1 MNYFL
6 ELYHI
11 NEYFR
16 RVSSMDAERI
26 AAAESIGLKFSP
38 IKQMVRNLIMTEIPE
53 YYLDESSVEGLSC
66 EGILNEVQ
74 KRGHFCRWRQRNGTS
89 KVKVDIEGEH
99 FVIESDYEGGWSLI
113 YGAFHF
119 NTKMEGYE
127 LKDMSVKSLVDMM
140 EDIAAVPDSLPRLYK
155 TYLDII
161 GTGYCPE
168 HLQDAEYFKDIP
180 GTISDGD
187 EYFGLL
193 AIAIDGPSKVHTLE
207 GTTFQKRVDAI
218 RDGFKKNQMVAE
230 LTAQTICQAKLDLCE
245 ERLFQANTIEYTCF
259 SNGTLLL
266 APYRKTGAILGFVK
280 YSELPCLND
289 IIRAIAT
296 FNDDRID
303 SLPEGF
309 IVLKD

>member
-16 RVSSMDAERI
+16 RVSYMDTERI
-26 AAAESIGLKFSP
+26 AAAESIGLDFSP

-53 YYLDESSVEGLSC
+53 YYLNESCEEGLSC
-66 EGILNEVQ
+66 EGIVTEVQ
-74 KRGHFCRWRQRNGTS
+74 ERGYLCRWRQRNGIS

-99 FVIESDYEGGWSLI
+99 FVIESDYEGGWNLL

-119 NTKMEGYE
+119 NTRMEGYE
-127 LKDMSVKSLVDMM
+127 LKDMSVESLVDMM
-140 EDIAAVPDSLPRLYK
+140 EDIVAVPDSIEQLYK
-155 TYLDII
+155 MYLDMISTSY
-161 GTGYCPE
+161 GPE

-193 AIAIDGPSKVHTLE
+193 GIAIDGPTKVHTLE

-218 RDGFKKNQMVAE
+218 RDGFKKNQRVAE
-230 LTAQTICQAKLDLCE
+230 LTAQTICQAKLNLCE
-245 ERLFQANTIEYTCF
+245 ERLFQANTLEYTCF
-259 SNGTLLL
+259 SSCILLL
-266 APYRKTGAILGFVK
+266 APYGRRGSIIGTVD
-280 YSELPCLND
+280 YSELPHIKD
-289 IIRAIAT
+289 ILRQIAAFKDGDT
-296 FNDDRID
+296 
-303 SLPEGF
+303 LPEGF
-309 IVLKD
+309 RLLK

>member
-16 RVSSMDAERI
+16 RVSYMDAEMI
-26 AAAESIGLKFSP
+26 AAAESFGLEFSH

-53 YYLDESSVEGLSC
+53 YYLNESCEEGLSC
-66 EGILNEVQ
+66 EGIVTEVQ
-74 KRGHFCRWRQRNGTS
+74 ERGYLCRWRQRNGIS
-89 KVKVDIEGEH
+89 KVKVDIEREH
-99 FVIESDYEGGWSLI
+99 FVIESDYEGGWNLL

-119 NTKMEGYE
+119 NTRMEGYE
-127 LKDMSVKSLVDMM
+127 LKDMSVESLVDMM
-140 EDIAAVPDSLPRLYK
+140 EDIVAVPDSIEQLYK
-155 TYLDII
+155 MYLDMISTSY
-161 GTGYCPE
+161 GPE

-193 AIAIDGPSKVHTLE
+193 AIAIDGPTKVHTLE

-230 LTAQTICQAKLDLCE
+230 LTSQTICQAKSDLCE

-259 SNGTLLL
+259 SSCILLL
-266 APYRKTGAILGFVK
+266 APYGRRGAIIGTVA
-280 YSELPCLND
+280 YSELPHIKD
-289 IIRAIAT
+289 ILRQIAAFKDGDT
-296 FNDDRID
+296 
-303 SLPEGF
+303 LPEGF
-309 IVLKD
+309 RLLK

>member
-16 RVSSMDAERI
+16 RVSSMDTERI
-26 AAAESIGLKFSP
+26 VAAESIGLEFSP

-53 YYLDESSVEGLSC
+53 YYLNESCEEGLSC
-66 EGILNEVQ
+66 EGIVNEVQ
-74 KRGHFCRWRQRNGTS
+74 KRGHRCRWRQRNGIT
-89 KVKVDIEGEH
+89 KVKVDIEREH
-99 FVIESDYEGGWSLI
+99 FVIESDYEGGWNLL

-119 NTKMEGYE
+119 NTRMEGYE
-127 LKDMSVKSLVDMM
+127 LKDMSVESLVDMM
-140 EDIAAVPDSLPRLYK
+140 EDIVAVPDSIEQLYK
-155 TYLDII
+155 MYLNMISTSY
-161 GTGYCPE
+161 GPE

-193 AIAIDGPSKVHTLE
+193 AIAIDGPTKVHTLE

-218 RDGFKKNQMVAE
+218 RDGFKKNQRVAE

-245 ERLFQANTIEYTCF
+245 ERLFQANTSEYTCF
-259 SNGTLLL
+259 SSCILLL
-266 APYRKTGAILGFVK
+266 APYGRRGAIIGTVA
-280 YSELPCLND
+280 YSELPHIKD
-289 IIRAIAT
+289 ILRQIAAFKDGDT
-296 FNDDRID
+296 
-303 SLPEGF
+303 LPEVF
-309 IVLKD
+309 RLLK

>member
-11 NEYFR
+11 HEYFR

-26 AAAESIGLKFSP
+26 AAAESIGLEFSP

-53 YYLDESSVEGLSC
+53 YYLNESCEEGLSC
-66 EGILNEVQ
+66 EGIVNEVQ
-74 KRGHFCRWRQRNGTS
+74 ERGYLCRWRQRNGIS

-99 FVIESDYEGGWSLI
+99 FVIESDYEGGWNLL

-119 NTKMEGYE
+119 NTRMEGYE
-127 LKDMSVKSLVDMM
+127 LKDMSVESLVDMM
-140 EDIAAVPDSLPRLYK
+140 EDIVAVPDSIEQLYK
-155 TYLDII
+155 MYLNMISTSY
-161 GTGYCPE
+161 GPE

-193 AIAIDGPSKVHTLE
+193 AIAIDGPTKVHTLE

-218 RDGFKKNQMVAE
+218 RDGFKKNQRVAE

-259 SNGTLLL
+259 SSCILLL
-266 APYRKTGAILGFVK
+266 APYDCRGAIIGTVD
-280 YSELPCLND
+280 YSELPHIKEIL
-289 IIRAIAT
+289 RQIAT
-296 FNDDRID
+296 FKDGDT
-303 SLPEGF
+303 LPEGF
-309 IVLKD
+309 RLLK

>member
-16 RVSSMDAERI
+16 RVSYMDAEMI
-26 AAAESIGLKFSP
+26 VAAESIGLEFSP

-53 YYLDESSVEGLSC
+53 YYLNESCEEGLSC
-66 EGILNEVQ
+66 EGIVTEVH
-74 KRGHFCRWRQRNGTS
+74 KRGYRRPRNGIS
-89 KVKVDIEGEH
+89 KVKVDIEGEL
-99 FVIESDYEGGWSLI
+99 FVIETDYECGWNLQ
-113 YGAFHF
+113 YGAFHY
-119 NTKMEGYE
+119 NKRMKGYE
-127 LKDMSVKSLVDMM
+127 LKDMSVESLVDMM
-140 EDIAAVPDSLPRLYK
+140 EDIATVPDSLPQLYK
-155 TYLDII
+155 MYLDMI
-161 GTGYCPE
+161 GTSYGPE

-193 AIAIDGPSKVHTLE
+193 AIAIDGSTKIHTLE

-230 LTAQTICQAKLDLCE
+230 LTAQTICQAKLDLYE

-259 SNGTLLL
+259 SSCILLL
-266 APYRKTGAILGFVK
+266 APYGRRGALIGTVD
-280 YSELPCLND
+280 YSELPHIKEIL
-289 IIRAIAT
+289 RQIAAFKDGYT
-296 FNDDRID
+296 
-303 SLPEGF
+303 LPEGF
-309 IVLKD
+309 RLLK

>member
-16 RVSSMDAERI
+16 RVSYMDAEMI
-26 AAAESIGLKFSP
+26 AAAESFGLEFSP

-53 YYLDESSVEGLSC
+53 YYLNESCEEGLSC
-66 EGILNEVQ
+66 EGIVNEVQ
-74 KRGHFCRWRQRNGTS
+74 KRGYMCRWRQRNGIS

-99 FVIESDYEGGWSLI
+99 FVIESDYEGGWNLL

-119 NTKMEGYE
+119 NTRMEGYE
-127 LKDMSVKSLVDMM
+127 LKDMSVESLVDMM
-140 EDIAAVPDSLPRLYK
+140 EDIVAVPDSIEQLYK
-155 TYLDII
+155 MYLDMISTSY
-161 GTGYCPE
+161 GPE

-193 AIAIDGPSKVHTLE
+193 AIAIDGPTKVHTLE

-230 LTAQTICQAKLDLCE
+230 LTSQTICQAKSDLCE
-245 ERLFQANTIEYTCF
+245 ERLFQANTLEYTCF
-259 SNGTLLL
+259 SSCILLL
-266 APYRKTGAILGFVK
+266 APYDCRGAIIGTVD
-280 YSELPCLND
+280 YSELPHIKEIL
-289 IIRAIAT
+289 RQIAT
-296 FNDDRID
+296 FKDGDT
-303 SLPEGF
+303 LPEGF
-309 IVLKD
+309 RLLK

>member
-26 AAAESIGLKFSP
+26 AAAESIGLEFSP

-74 KRGHFCRWRQRNGTS
+74 KRGHLCRWRQRNGIS
-89 KVKVDIEGEH
+89 KVKVDIDGEH

-127 LKDMSVKSLVDMM
+127 LKDMSVESLVDMM
-140 EDIAAVPDSLPRLYK
+140 EDIVAVPDSIEQLYK
-155 TYLDII
+155 MYLDMISTSY
-161 GTGYCPE
+161 GPE

-193 AIAIDGPSKVHTLE
+193 AIAIDGPTKVHTLE

-218 RDGFKKNQMVAE
+218 RDGFKKNQRVAE

-259 SNGTLLL
+259 SSCILLL
-266 APYRKTGAILGFVK
+266 APYGRRGAIIGTVA
-280 YSELPCLND
+280 YSELPHIKD
-289 IIRAIAT
+289 ILRQIAAFKDGDT
-296 FNDDRID
+296 
-303 SLPEGF
+303 LPEGF
-309 IVLKD
+309 RLLK

>member
-16 RVSSMDAERI
+16 RVSYMDTERI
-26 AAAESIGLKFSP
+26 AAAESIGLDFSP

-53 YYLDESSVEGLSC
+53 YYLNESCEEGLSC
-66 EGILNEVQ
+66 EGIVTEVQ
-74 KRGHFCRWRQRNGTS
+74 ERGYLCRWRQRNGIS

-99 FVIESDYEGGWSLI
+99 FVIESDYEGGWNLL

-119 NTKMEGYE
+119 NTRMEGYE
-127 LKDMSVKSLVDMM
+127 LKDMSVESLVDIM
-140 EDIAAVPDSLPRLYK
+140 EDMAAVPDSIEQLYK
-155 TYLDII
+155 MYLDMISTSY
-161 GTGYCPE
+161 GPE

-193 AIAIDGPSKVHTLE
+193 AIAIDGPTKVHTLE

-218 RDGFKKNQMVAE
+218 RDGFKKNQRVAE
-230 LTAQTICQAKLDLCE
+230 LTAQTICQAKLNLCE
-245 ERLFQANTIEYTCF
+245 ERLFQANTLEYTCF
-259 SNGTLLL
+259 SSCILLL
-266 APYRKTGAILGFVK
+266 APYGRRGSIIGTVD
-280 YSELPCLND
+280 YSELPHIKD
-289 IIRAIAT
+289 ILRQIAAFKDGDT
-296 FNDDRID
+296 
-303 SLPEGF
+303 LPEGF
-309 IVLKD
+309 RLLK

>member
-26 AAAESIGLKFSP
+26 AAAESIGLEFSP
-38 IKQMVRNLIMTEIPE
+38 IKQMVRNLIMAEIPE
-53 YYLDESSVEGLSC
+53 YYLDKSSVEGLSC
-66 EGILNEVQ
+66 EGILIEVQ
-74 KRGHFCRWRQRNGTS
+74 KRGHFCRWRQRNGIS

-99 FVIESDYEGGWSLI
+99 FVIESDYEGGWRLI

-127 LKDMSVKSLVDMM
+127 LKDMSVESLVDMM
-140 EDIAAVPDSLPRLYK
+140 EDIVAVPDSIEQLYK
-155 TYLDII
+155 MYLNMISTSY
-161 GTGYCPE
+161 GPE

-193 AIAIDGPSKVHTLE
+193 AIAIDGPTKVHTLE

-218 RDGFKKNQMVAE
+218 RDGFKKNQRVAE

-259 SNGTLLL
+259 SSCILLL
-266 APYRKTGAILGFVK
+266 APYGRRGAIIGTVA
-280 YSELPCLND
+280 YSELPHIKD
-289 IIRAIAT
+289 ILRQIAAFKDGDT
-296 FNDDRID
+296 
-303 SLPEGF
+303 LPEVF
-309 IVLKD
+309 RLLK

>member
-16 RVSSMDAERI
+16 RVSYMDTERI
-26 AAAESIGLKFSP
+26 AAAESIGLDFSP

-53 YYLDESSVEGLSC
+53 YYLNESCEEGLSC
-66 EGILNEVQ
+66 EGIVTEVQ
-74 KRGHFCRWRQRNGTS
+74 ERGYLCRWRQRNGIS

-99 FVIESDYEGGWSLI
+99 FVIESDYEGGWNLL

-119 NTKMEGYE
+119 NTRMEGYE
-127 LKDMSVKSLVDMM
+127 LKDMSVESLVDMM
-140 EDIAAVPDSLPRLYK
+140 EDIVAVPDSIEQLYK
-155 TYLDII
+155 MYLDMISTSY
-161 GTGYCPE
+161 GPE
-168 HLQDAEYFKDIP
+168 HLQVAEYFKDIP

-193 AIAIDGPSKVHTLE
+193 AIAIDGPAKVHTLE

-230 LTAQTICQAKLDLCE
+230 LTAQTICQAKLNLCE
-245 ERLFQANTIEYTCF
+245 ERLFQANTLEYTCF
-259 SNGTLLL
+259 SSCILLL
-266 APYRKTGAILGFVK
+266 APYGRRGSIIGTVD
-280 YSELPCLND
+280 YSELPHIKD
-289 IIRAIAT
+289 ILRQIAAFKDGDT
-296 FNDDRID
+296 
-303 SLPEGF
+303 LPEGF
-309 IVLKD
+309 RLLK

>member
-16 RVSSMDAERI
+16 RVSSMDTERI
-26 AAAESIGLKFSP
+26 VAAESIGLEFSP

-53 YYLDESSVEGLSC
+53 YYLNESCEEGLSC
-66 EGILNEVQ
+66 EGIVTEVQ
-74 KRGHFCRWRQRNGTS
+74 ERGYLCRWRQRNGIS
-89 KVKVDIEGEH
+89 KVKVDIEREH
-99 FVIESDYEGGWSLI
+99 FVIESDYEGGWNLL

-119 NTKMEGYE
+119 NTRMEGYE
-127 LKDMSVKSLVDMM
+127 LKDMPVKSLVDMM
-140 EDIAAVPDSLPRLYK
+140 EDIVAVPDSIEQLYK
-155 TYLDII
+155 MYLNMISTSY
-161 GTGYCPE
+161 GPE

-193 AIAIDGPSKVHTLE
+193 AIAIDEPTKVHTLE

-218 RDGFKKNQMVAE
+218 RDGFKKNQRVAE

-245 ERLFQANTIEYTCF
+245 ERLFQANTSEYTCF
-259 SNGTLLL
+259 SSCILLL
-266 APYRKTGAILGFVK
+266 APYGRRGAIIGTVA
-280 YSELPCLND
+280 YSELPHIKD
-289 IIRAIAT
+289 ILRQIAAFKDGDT
-296 FNDDRID
+296 
-303 SLPEGF
+303 LPEGF
-309 IVLKD
+309 ILFK

>member
-11 NEYFR
+11 HEYFR

-26 AAAESIGLKFSP
+26 AAAESIGLQFSP

-53 YYLDESSVEGLSC
+53 YYLNESCEEGLSC
-66 EGILNEVQ
+66 EGIVTEVQ
-74 KRGHFCRWRQRNGTS
+74 ERGYLCRWRQRNGIS
-89 KVKVDIEGEH
+89 KVKVDIEREH
-99 FVIESDYEGGWSLI
+99 FVIESDYEGGWNLL

-119 NTKMEGYE
+119 NTRMEGYE
-127 LKDMSVKSLVDMM
+127 LKDMSVESLVDMM
-140 EDIAAVPDSLPRLYK
+140 EDIVAVPDSIEQLYK
-155 TYLDII
+155 MYLDMISTSY
-161 GTGYCPE
+161 GPE

-193 AIAIDGPSKVHTLE
+193 AIAIDGPTKVHTLE

-218 RDGFKKNQMVAE
+218 RDGFKKNKMVAE

-245 ERLFQANTIEYTCF
+245 ERLFQANTI
-259 SNGTLLL
+259 
-266 APYRKTGAILGFVK
+266 
-280 YSELPCLND
+280 
-289 IIRAIAT
+289 
-296 FNDDRID
+296 
-303 SLPEGF
+303 
-309 IVLKD
+309 

>member
-16 RVSSMDAERI
+16 RVSYMDAERI
-26 AAAESIGLKFSP
+26 AAAESIGLEFSP

-53 YYLDESSVEGLSC
+53 YYLNESCEEGLSC
-66 EGILNEVQ
+66 EGIVTEVQ
-74 KRGHFCRWRQRNGTS
+74 ERGYLCRWRQRNGIS

-99 FVIESDYEGGWSLI
+99 FVIESDYEGGWNLL

-119 NTKMEGYE
+119 NTRMEGYE
-127 LKDMSVKSLVDMM
+127 LKDMSVESLVDMM
-140 EDIAAVPDSLPRLYK
+140 EDIVAVPDSIEQLYK
-155 TYLDII
+155 MYLNMISTSY
-161 GTGYCPE
+161 GPE

-193 AIAIDGPSKVHTLE
+193 AIAIDGPTKVHTLE

-230 LTAQTICQAKLDLCE
+230 LTSQTICQAKSDLCE
-245 ERLFQANTIEYTCF
+245 ERLFQANTLEYTCF
-259 SNGTLLL
+259 SSCILLL
-266 APYRKTGAILGFVK
+266 APYDCRGAIIGTVD
-280 YSELPCLND
+280 YSELPHIKEIL
-289 IIRAIAT
+289 RQIAT
-296 FNDDRID
+296 FKDGDT
-303 SLPEGF
+303 LPEGF
-309 IVLKD
+309 RLLK

>member
-16 RVSSMDAERI
+16 RVSYMDTERI
-26 AAAESIGLKFSP
+26 AAAESIGLDFSP

-53 YYLDESSVEGLSC
+53 YYLNESCEEGLSC
-66 EGILNEVQ
+66 EGIVTEVQ
-74 KRGHFCRWRQRNGTS
+74 ERGYLCRWRQRNGIS

-99 FVIESDYEGGWSLI
+99 FVIESDYEGGWNLL

-119 NTKMEGYE
+119 NTRMEGYE
-127 LKDMSVKSLVDMM
+127 LKDMSVESLVDMM
-140 EDIAAVPDSLPRLYK
+140 EDIVAVPDSIEQLYK
-155 TYLDII
+155 MYLDMISTSC
-161 GTGYCPE
+161 GPE

-193 AIAIDGPSKVHTLE
+193 AIAIDGPTKVHTLE

-218 RDGFKKNQMVAE
+218 RDGFKKNQRVAE
-230 LTAQTICQAKLDLCE
+230 LTAQTICQAKLNLCE
-245 ERLFQANTIEYTCF
+245 ERLFQANTLEYTCF
-259 SNGTLLL
+259 SSCILLL
-266 APYRKTGAILGFVK
+266 APYGRRGSIIGTVD
-280 YSELPCLND
+280 YSELPHIKD
-289 IIRAIAT
+289 ILRQIAAFKDGDT
-296 FNDDRID
+296 
-303 SLPEGF
+303 LPEGF
-309 IVLKD
+309 RLLK

>member
-16 RVSSMDAERI
+16 RVSYMDAEMI
-26 AAAESIGLKFSP
+26 AAAESFGLEFSP

-53 YYLDESSVEGLSC
+53 YYLNESCEEGLSC
-66 EGILNEVQ
+66 EGIVTEVQ
-74 KRGHFCRWRQRNGTS
+74 ERGYLCRWRQRNGIS

-99 FVIESDYEGGWSLI
+99 FVIESDYEGGWNLL

-119 NTKMEGYE
+119 NTRMEGYE
-127 LKDMSVKSLVDMM
+127 LKDMSVESLVDMM
-140 EDIAAVPDSLPRLYK
+140 EDIVAVPDSIEQLYK
-155 TYLDII
+155 MYLEMISTSY
-161 GTGYCPE
+161 GPE

-187 EYFGLL
+187 EYFGFLT
-193 AIAIDGPSKVHTLE
+193 IAIDGPTKVHTLE

-230 LTAQTICQAKLDLCE
+230 LTSQTICQAKSDLCE
-245 ERLFQANTIEYTCF
+245 ERLFQANTLEYTCF
-259 SNGTLLL
+259 SSCILLL
-266 APYRKTGAILGFVK
+266 APYDCRGAIIGTVD
-280 YSELPCLND
+280 YSELPHIKEIL
-289 IIRAIAT
+289 RQIAT
-296 FNDDRID
+296 FKDGDT
-303 SLPEGF
+303 LPEGF
-309 IVLKD
+309 RLLK

>member
-11 NEYFR
+11 HEYFR
-16 RVSSMDAERI
+16 RVSSMDTERI
-26 AAAESIGLKFSP
+26 AAAESIGLEFSP

-66 EGILNEVQ
+66 EGIVNEVQ
-74 KRGHFCRWRQRNGTS
+74 KRGHLCRWRQRNGIS
-89 KVKVDIEGEH
+89 KVKVDIDGEH
-99 FVIESDYEGGWSLI
+99 FVIESDYEGGWNLL

-119 NTKMEGYE
+119 NTRMEGYE
-127 LKDMSVKSLVDMM
+127 LKDMSVESLVDMM
-140 EDIAAVPDSLPRLYK
+140 EDIVAVPDSIEQLYK
-155 TYLDII
+155 MYLNMISTSY
-161 GTGYCPE
+161 GPE

-193 AIAIDGPSKVHTLE
+193 AIAIDGPTKVHTLE

-218 RDGFKKNQMVAE
+218 RDGFKKNQRVAE

-259 SNGTLLL
+259 SSCILLL
-266 APYRKTGAILGFVK
+266 APYGRRGAIIGTVA
-280 YSELPCLND
+280 YSELPHIKD
-289 IIRAIAT
+289 ILRQIAAFKDGDT
-296 FNDDRID
+296 
-303 SLPEGF
+303 LPEGF
-309 IVLKD
+309 RLLK

>member
-26 AAAESIGLKFSP
+26 AAAESIGLEFSP

-74 KRGHFCRWRQRNGTS
+74 KRGHLCRWRQRNGIS
-89 KVKVDIEGEH
+89 KVKVDIDGEH
-99 FVIESDYEGGWSLI
+99 FVIESDYEGGWNLL

-127 LKDMSVKSLVDMM
+127 LKDMPVKSLVDMM
-140 EDIAAVPDSLPRLYK
+140 EDIAVVPDSLPQLYK

-161 GTGYCPE
+161 GIGYGPE
-168 HLQDAEYFKDIP
+168 HLEDAEYFKDIP
-180 GTISDGD
+180 GTISEGD
-187 EYFGLL
+187 TYFGLL
-193 AIAIDGPSKVHTLE
+193 AIAIDGPTKVHTLE
-207 GTTFQKRVDAI
+207 GTTFQKRVDVI
-218 RDGFKKNQMVAE
+218 RDGFKKNKMVAE
-230 LTAQTICQAKLDLCE
+230 LTAQTICQAKLDLCDE
-245 ERLFQANTIEYTCF
+245 GLFQANTIEYTCF
-259 SNGTLLL
+259 SSCVLLL
-266 APYRKTGAILGFVK
+266 APYGRRSAIIGAVD
-280 YSELPCLND
+280 YSELPHIKEIL
-289 IIRAIAT
+289 RQIAT
-296 FNDDRID
+296 FKDGDT
-303 SLPEGF
+303 LPEGF
-309 IVLKD
+309 RLLK

>member
-16 RVSSMDAERI
+16 RVSSMDTERI
-26 AAAESIGLKFSP
+26 VAAESIGLEFSP

-53 YYLDESSVEGLSC
+53 YYLNESCEEGLSC
-66 EGILNEVQ
+66 EGIVTEVQ
-74 KRGHFCRWRQRNGTS
+74 ERGYLCRWRQRNGIS
-89 KVKVDIEGEH
+89 KVKVDIEREH
-99 FVIESDYEGGWSLI
+99 FVIESDYEGGWNLL

-119 NTKMEGYE
+119 NTRMEGYE
-127 LKDMSVKSLVDMM
+127 LKDMSVESLVDMM
-140 EDIAAVPDSLPRLYK
+140 EDIVAVPDSIEQLYK
-155 TYLDII
+155 MYLDMISTSY
-161 GTGYCPE
+161 GPE

-193 AIAIDGPSKVHTLE
+193 AIAIDGPTKVHTLE

-230 LTAQTICQAKLDLCE
+230 LTSQTICQAKSDLCE
-245 ERLFQANTIEYTCF
+245 ERLFQANTLEYTCF
-259 SNGTLLL
+259 SSCILLL
-266 APYRKTGAILGFVK
+266 APYDCRGAIIGTVD
-280 YSELPCLND
+280 YSELPHIKEIL
-289 IIRAIAT
+289 RQIAT
-296 FNDDRID
+296 FKDGDT
-303 SLPEGF
+303 LPEGF
-309 IVLKD
+309 RLLK